1 MPLSIPTP
9 VLATLA
15 AAAVAATAAC
25 APTVAPGPG
34 PALESTAF
42 NAADFA
48 WSAADGTG
56 SVTGRI
62 DYSQNGNRY
71 TCTGSVALTP
81 VTPYTRA
88 RFRNLYGSIDRA
100 ALPESVVRARTV
112 PDPNADYR
120 SFVRST
126 TCSGNRFQFEGLPAG
141 EWFVIAPV
149 SAGGDERV
157 VMMQRIR
164 TRAGAS
170 VDVTL

>member
-1 MPLSIPTP
+1 MPFSLRTITLSSLT
-9 VLATLA
+9 A
-15 AAAVAATAAC
+15 AALAATAAC
-25 APTVAPGPG
+25 APTTGPAPGPMV
-34 PALESTAF
+34 ESSAF

-48 WSAADGTG
+48 WSGVNGTG
-56 SVTGRI
+56 SVNGRI
-62 DYSQNGNRY
+62 DYSQNGMRY
-71 TCTGSVALTP
+71 MCTGSIALTP

-88 RFRNLYGSIDRA
+88 RFRNLYGSTEKA

-126 TCSGNRFQFEGLPAG
+126 TCADNRFQFYNLPAG

-157 VMMQRIR
+157 VVMQRIR
-164 TRAGAS
+164 TRDGARLEI
-170 VDVTL
+170 TL